1 MAREKWRFLKER
13 DEFLGE
19 GLKGSLTLGV
29 MMAQRVV
36 QAVFPLKTGLVLYRR
51 DT

>member
-13 DEFLGE
+13 GEFLGE
-19 GLKGSLTLGV
+19 GLEGSLTLGV
-29 MMAQRVV
+29 MMPQRAV
-36 QAVFPLKTGLVLYRR
+36 QALFPLKTGLVLDRR